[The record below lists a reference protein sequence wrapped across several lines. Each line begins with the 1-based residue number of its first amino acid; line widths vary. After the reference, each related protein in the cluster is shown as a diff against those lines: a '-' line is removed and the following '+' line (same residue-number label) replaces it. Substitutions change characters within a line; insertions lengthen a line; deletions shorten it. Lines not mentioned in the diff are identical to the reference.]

1 MIQIECH
8 LNGCVYYV
16 FSFPNPIQTH
26 PQHDHYRA
34 IHISY
39 IHTIT
44 IDTQFFSKTAKALI
58 RSI

>member
-39 IHTIT
+39 IHT
-44 IDTQFFSKTAKALI
+44 LL
-58 RSI
+58 R